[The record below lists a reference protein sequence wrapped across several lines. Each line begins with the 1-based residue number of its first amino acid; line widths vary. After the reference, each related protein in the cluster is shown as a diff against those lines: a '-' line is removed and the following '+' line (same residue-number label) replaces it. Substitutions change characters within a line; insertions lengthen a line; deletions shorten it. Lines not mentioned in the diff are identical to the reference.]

1 MTVQVQNL
9 GLGPELDVMAVPDH
23 PWMPLLKFDALNI
36 IRARAPDYEIQ
47 FAITES
53 FDVQAKANY
62 QPTVILVT
70 GGMVD
75 AIFRFS
81 AQLVTAGV
89 FISFGDA
96 EPKWAPSVERSFATI
111 QDLIKSEAVR
121 WNPGFLPWIKDKE
134 RVELFLFLALSLHR
148 FVVLHELGHIVL
160 GHGDCKDSKNEPI
173 IEVQHS
179 DLPDRV
185 AARQSQARELAA
197 DAYAINE
204 MVSCFEAEY
213 DRDQLDPMRALI
225 KSKLMGSGR
234 ERLRMVLFFAYAF
247 FQILDRR
254 NWTLAS
260 AMLATHPPA
269 PARVKSALATALNMS
284 INDASEEEV
293 EQEVAASSG
302 LSQAIIGIGFN
313 VYPDLDWL
321 RRLDEAEYDAWMVS
335 VLENIPDYV
344 RRKAG
349 PGKIGA
355 A

>member
-1 MTVQVQNL
+1 MTVQVQDF
-9 GLGPELDVMAVPDH
+9 GLGPELDVMAVPDN

-36 IRARAPDYEIQ
+36 IGTHAPDYEVQ

-53 FDVQAKANY
+53 FDVQALANY
-62 QPTVILVT
+62 RPTVILVS

-89 FISFGDA
+89 FISFGDT
-96 EPKWAPSVERSFATI
+96 EPKWDPSVERSFKTI
-111 QDLIKSEAVR
+111 QDLIKSEPVR
-121 WNPGFLPWIKDKE
+121 WNPSFLPWIKDEE
-134 RVELFLFLALSLHR
+134 RVQLFLFLALSLHR

-160 GHGDCKDSKNEPI
+160 GHGDCKGSKNEPI
-173 IEVQHS
+173 VEVQHS
-179 DLPDRV
+179 DLRDRA

-197 DAYAINE
+197 DAYAINK
-204 MVSCFEAEY
+204 MVSYFEAEY

-225 KSKLMGSGR
+225 KTKLMGSGR
-234 ERLRMVLFFAYAF
+234 ERLRMVLFVAYAF

-269 PARVKSALATALNMS
+269 PARVKSALAMALDMS

-293 EQEVAASSG
+293 QQEVAVSSG
-302 LSQAIIGIGFN
+302 LSQAIIGVGFN

-321 RRLDEAEYDAWMVS
+321 RRLDEAEYDTWMVS
-335 VLENIPDYV
+335 VLEDIPNYI

-349 PGKIGA
+349 PRQISPA
-355 A
+355 